1 MKSYKPSTTNLQGN
15 FTSKARL
22 HISQVKFFT
31 STTFNIKSILRSYFC
46 GLENNGS
53 LKQNL
58 GDLSSKN
65 SILWKSQNA
74 EHEYQVMKRF
84 FWYDNMFYALK
95 VLVCK
100 EHQKEQKRETK

>member
-1 MKSYKPSTTNLQGN
+1 MD
-15 FTSKARL
+15 R
-22 HISQVKFFT
+22 
-31 STTFNIKSILRSYFC
+31 
-46 GLENNGS
+46 
-53 LKQNL
+53 
-58 GDLSSKN
+58 
-65 SILWKSQNA
+65 KSQNA